1 MSKHKQGGHRKAFI
15 PFKDA
20 AEKESLRRIWLKNHA
35 PTRRVGEFKDGKS
48 GVKAERVRG

>member
-15 PFKDA
+15 PFKDDQQKA
-20 AEKESLRRIWLKNHA
+20 DLRRIWLERYA
-35 PTRRVGEFKDGKS
+35 PIRRVGEFKDGKS